1 MKKPPDTL
9 ATLRKA
15 IDRLERADDAY
26 RAAIL
31 AAVEEYGYA
40 ETARAAGISRQ
51 AVRQL
56 ALREADR

>member
-1 MKKPPDTL
+1 MRKETDTL
-9 ATLRKA
+9 AALRRA
-15 IDRLERADDAY
+15 VDRLERAEYDY

-31 AAVEEYGYA
+31 AAVDEHGYA

-56 ALREADR
+56 VLRARG

>member
-1 MKKPPDTL
+1 MPKKTDTL
-9 ATLRKA
+9 EVLRRA
-15 IDRLERADDAY
+15 VERLERAEDEY

-31 AAVEEYGYA
+31 AAVDEYGYA

-56 ALREADR
+56 VLRARG

>member
-1 MKKPPDTL
+1 MSKKTDTL
-9 ATLRKA
+9 GTLRRA
-15 IDRLERADDAY
+15 VERLERAEDDY

-31 AAVEEYGYA
+31 AAVDEYGYA

-56 ALREADR
+56 VLRERG